1 MRPKGLSSTPGPS
14 RARAPAAFNG
24 FPYLDVPWPG
34 LEPPI
39 AGDSYN
45 WQTAE
50 VEYTTGTPGQN
61 QPYPQSLFLQHVI
74 VGVVTGLDAREPG
87 VHVLRSVLWRD
98 VYEP

>member
-1 MRPKGLSSTPGPS
+1 MVTVY
-14 RARAPAAFNG
+14 PALDEAQGFIVNTWTFTGAGTSGVDG

-34 LEPPI
+34 PEPPI

-61 QPYPQSLFLQHVI
+61 QPYPQSLFLI
-74 VGVVTGLDAREPG
+74 T
-87 VHVLRSVLWRD
+87 
-98 VYEP
+98 